1 MEKENFNLGGILK
14 TLRTGAK
21 ITTRELAKRTGYSH
35 SYISSV
41 ENGSKLS
48 PSEDFVQKYLL
59 GVTDKSIFEANHY
72 LDLINNL
79 ANGLYYFNLLP
90 TPKDYGTDEI
100 SREAKKISSDFTNTH
115 LFIGNNKEVL
125 FEEPI
130 NDLHFHLNEIS
141 NVKYFRGIQ
150 LGTDEMVEIDKLIN
164 NYLTTVYK
172 TQMSQTFFLK
182 YEGLI
187 SEEDLNK
194 YVKIYDEIL
203 EKLGQDIHKN
213 SELREA
219 LDFAKEFHTKGD

>member
-1 MEKENFNLGGILK
+1 
-14 TLRTGAK
+14 
-21 ITTRELAKRTGYSH
+21 
-35 SYISSV
+35 
-41 ENGSKLS
+41 
-48 PSEDFVQKYLL
+48 
-59 GVTDKSIFEANHY
+59 
-72 LDLINNL
+72 
-79 ANGLYYFNLLP
+79 
-90 TPKDYGTDEI
+90 
-100 SREAKKISSDFTNTH
+100 
-115 LFIGNNKEVL
+115 
-125 FEEPI
+125 
-130 NDLHFHLNEIS
+130 
-141 NVKYFRGIQ
+141 
-150 LGTDEMVEIDKLIN
+150 MVEIDKLIN